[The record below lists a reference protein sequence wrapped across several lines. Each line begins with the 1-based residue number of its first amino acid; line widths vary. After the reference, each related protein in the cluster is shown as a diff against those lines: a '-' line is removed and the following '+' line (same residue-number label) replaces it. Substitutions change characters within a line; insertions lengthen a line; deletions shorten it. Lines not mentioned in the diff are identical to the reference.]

1 MIQIHVF
8 FSHIK
13 ILFLSTFEPISILY
27 ICYLLRNQSKDNR
40 MKKYSFRLTAYE
52 SNSSSQKSSSISS
65 SECQWQTSNSSD
77 CRIWP
82 VTPEKP
88 SRGLKLTLRMKRS
101 CLEDNVESG
110 TSLSEDSY
118 EPEYEVLR
126 VEGLE
131 RRKRRKKHKSR
142 DRERRHKKS
151 RELNL
156 DPPPPPMKRLRLILG
171 NETRTI
177 DLTHS

>member
-1 MIQIHVF
+1 MK
-8 FSHIK
+8 SIK
-13 ILFLSTFEPISILY
+13 NLE
-27 ICYLLRNQSKDNR
+27 
-40 MKKYSFRLTAYE
+40 KYSFRLTAYE
-52 SNSSSQKSSSISS
+52 NNGSTRKSSSIPS

-77 CRIWP
+77 CRVWP

-101 CLEDNVESG
+101 CPLLEDNIESG
-110 TSLSEDSY
+110 TSGMSEDSY

>member
-1 MIQIHVF
+1 MLYFIRFFFFNQVSKSEVF
-8 FSHIK
+8 
-13 ILFLSTFEPISILY
+13 
-27 ICYLLRNQSKDNR
+27 
-40 MKKYSFRLTAYE
+40 SFRLTAYG
-52 SNSSSQKSSSISS
+52 STRKSSTS
-65 SECQWQTSNSSD
+65 SECQWRTSNPSD
-77 CRIWP
+77 CRVCP
-82 VTPEKP
+82 VTPE
-88 SRGLKLTLRMKRS
+88 RTGRLKLTLRMKRS
-101 CLEDNVESG
+101 PVLDDIVESG
-110 TSLSEDSY
+110 TSGLSEDSY